1 MWDGIFLVLF
11 EDAITIP
18 YRKSFQLFQCHH
30 HIWITITKKIFLYN
44 YFLLVQQTWKIKYN
58 TMFTQFTCLR
68 IPTAK
73 TFPSSDCKE
82 TGRPVGWSRC
92 HNPWTPIFRVLCH
105 KHQMTNCGS
114 ITMVWNEN
122 CCSYYFQNLL
132 SFYFICV
139 TRIPAENVL
148 PVSVYETPILSELFF
163 ISGTRVLQN
172 NNGGEW

>member
-1 MWDGIFLVLF
+1 MWDGTFQVLF

-30 HIWITITKKIFLYN
+30 HI
-44 YFLLVQQTWKIKYN
+44 VQQTWKIKYN

-105 KHQMTNCGS
+105 KLRINHNGC
-114 ITMVWNEN
+114 W
-122 CCSYYFQNLL
+122 SYYFQNLL